1 MSPLFRDELR
11 IVLTPDQVLLVR
23 IGRSVTWRG
32 LKRRVLEKKAISCAD
47 YAVSQGKGGEAQGCA
62 TPWGAAMLAL
72 EAVLSKQKGR
82 KAFATVILSN
92 HFMRYV
98 LLPWSDVPGNE
109 TEELAYARHAFRQ
122 AYGEAAETW
131 DLRLS
136 PGKVGMPQLA
146 SAVDQRLPEA
156 LRALFERTGIPLES
170 IQPHLMAAYNTC
182 ENILSGRSAWF
193 VLVEPGSLCL
203 ALLRHGGWESV
214 RTMRLDGD
222 GRVALP
228 LILER
233 ESFLADS
240 ATAVDEVFLWAPW
253 LGNALLPKS
262 KRWKFWK
269 LQPLL
274 RAGLSPEPDARF
286 AVALSGCA

>member
-1 MSPLFRDELR
+1 M
-11 IVLTPDQVLLVR
+11 LTPDQVLLAR

-32 LKRRVLEKKAISCAD
+32 VKRLVLEKKSIPCAN
-47 YAVSQGKGGEAQGCA
+47 YAGSQANGGDVQGMA
-62 TPWGAAMLAL
+62 TQWGAAIQTL
-72 EAVLSKQKGR
+72 EATLAKQAGR

-98 LLPWSDVPGNE
+98 LLPWSDVPGDE
-109 TEELAYARHAFRQ
+109 IEELAYARHAFRQ
-122 AYGEAAETW
+122 AYGDAAETW

-136 PGKVGMPQLA
+136 PGKIGMPQLA
-146 SAVDQRLPEA
+146 SAVDPRLPEA
-156 LRALFERTGIPLES
+156 LRALFGRNEIALES

-182 ENILSGRSAWF
+182 QNILDGRSAWF

-203 ALLRHGGWESV
+203 ALLREGHWESV

-222 GRVALP
+222 GRAVLP

-233 ESFLADS
+233 ESFLAES
-240 ATAVDEVFLWAPW
+240 ATAIDEVFLWAPW
-253 LGNALLPKS
+253 LGNVLMPKS

-274 RAGLSPEPDARF
+274 RAGLVPEPDARF
-286 AVALSGCA
+286 AAALSGCA